1 MNALGL
7 TLFVSA
13 LLLVYG
19 LVQFVAA
26 WLRKD
31 HDHADRLA
39 LLPLADDTDGDV
51 IAPTPAALASAPVG
65 ETQ

>member
-13 LLLVYG
+13 CLVVYG

-26 WLRKD
+26 CSRRE
-31 HDHADRLA
+31 HQHADRLS
-39 LLPLADDTDGDV
+39 LLPLADDEASV
-51 IAPTPAALASAPVG
+51 VAAPSASLIG
-65 ETQ
+65 EKP